1 MHKLFDEN
9 GMLDIA
15 SLVTENPSYR
25 KIMEDGV
32 VTDQEL
38 QEQADATVASLRRL
52 RQICNEEQQEAIAD
66 AIAQMSVLF
75 AVYHN
80 QQLQEFVK

>member
-9 GMLDIA
+9 GIFDIA
-15 SLVTENPSYR
+15 AMVTENPSYI

-52 RQICNEEQQEAIAD
+52 QQICNEEQQEAIAD

>member
-52 RQICNEEQQEAIAD
+52 QQICNEEQQEAIAD

>member
-15 SLVTENPSYR
+15 SLVTENPSYI

-52 RQICNEEQQEAIAD
+52 QQICNEEQQEAIAD